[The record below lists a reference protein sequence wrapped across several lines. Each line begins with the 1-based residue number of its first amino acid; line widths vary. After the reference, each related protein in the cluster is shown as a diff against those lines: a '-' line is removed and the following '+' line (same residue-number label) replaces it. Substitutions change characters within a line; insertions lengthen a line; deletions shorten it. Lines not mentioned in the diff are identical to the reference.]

1 MKNTNTNTNFA
12 TIESAINE
20 AKTIARLAK
29 ITALGAAGVAFESA
43 KIDEA
48 FANMQIANGV
58 WTIEVVN
65 QETEKGSEMSE
76 NMMPIITNVEE
87 STEMTENLS
96 ETMENS
102 VNLTPVLSD
111 SDITLPVQIPS
122 MDAKSAKSIITRI
135 NELIEKYNADM
146 SMVSMSL
153 DALKSVATAEMLS
166 TLEGNL
172 KSKFGIIDINAS
184 TMIERMLS
192 EGVIKIGETVVTKEM
207 YNDALTHGETPYDKL
222 SKLIASYKF
231 SEQAEL
237 TRLLEILHSE
247 ITSLYSPVTTNVQYS
262 INNVNGAIT
271 LINTLKV
278 KRGSEKSE
286 KSEGEHTVRAKYTIK
301 PNLTTFRTSKNGRI
315 DLTTDNA
322 GNWFIAS
329 RLNESD
335 EVKKWDS
342 AGTLSFSQASL
353 EAYQVITSATANR
366 STPDIWHKHNF
377 VISEV

>member
-1 MKNTNTNTNFA
+1 MKKTTNTQAQFA

-20 AKTIARLAK
+20 AKTIARLTK

-58 WTIEVVN
+58 WTIN

-76 NMMPIITNVEE
+76 NVPYVTQTEE
-87 STEMTENLS
+87 SAEMDENLS

-102 VNLTPVLSD
+102 VNLTPVLD
-111 SDITLPVQIPS
+111 QIDITLPS
-122 MDAKSAKSIITRI
+122 MDAKSAKSIIAHV
-135 NELIEKYNADM
+135 NGLIEKYNADM
-146 SMVSMSL
+146 SMVSMSV
-153 DALKSVATAEMLS
+153 DALKAVATPEMLI

-172 KSKFGIIDINAS
+172 KNKFGIIDINA
-184 TMIERMLS
+184 TAMIERMIN
-192 EGVIKIGETVVTKEM
+192 EGTIKIGEMVVTKEM
-207 YNDALTHGETPYDKL
+207 YDNALTYGETPYDKL
-222 SKLIASYKF
+222 SKLIAGYKF
-231 SEQAEL
+231 SEQVEL

-262 INNVNGAIT
+262 INPVDGAIT

-278 KRGSEKSE
+278 KRSEKSE
-286 KSEGEHTVRAKYTIK
+286 KNEGEHSVRAKYTIK
-301 PNLTTFRTSKNGRI
+301 PSLNTFRTSKTGRI

-322 GNWFIAS
+322 GNWFIAA

>member
-1 MKNTNTNTNFA
+1 MKNATNTQAQFA

-48 FANMQIANGV
+48 FATMQIANGV
-58 WTIEVVN
+58 WTIN
-65 QETEKGSEMSE
+65 QETEKESEMSE
-76 NMMPIITNVEE
+76 NMMPCITQTEE
-87 STEMTENLS
+87 SEEMIENLS

-102 VNLTPVLSD
+102 VNLTPVLSE

-122 MDAKSAKSIITRI
+122 MDAKSAKSIINHI
-135 NELIEKYNADM
+135 DGLVAKYNADM
-146 SMVSMSL
+146 AMVSMSL

-172 KSKFGIIDINAS
+172 KNKFGIIDDNA
-184 TMIERMLS
+184 TAMIERMIN
-192 EGVIKIGETVVTKEM
+192 EGTIKIGEMVVTKEM
-207 YNDALTHGETPYDKL
+207 YDNALTYGETPYDKL
-222 SKLIASYKF
+222 AKLIADFKF

-271 LINTLKV
+271 LVNTLKV
-278 KRGSEKSE
+278 KRGER
-286 KSEGEHTVRAKYTIK
+286 SEGNEHSQRAKYTIK
-301 PNLTTFRTSKNGRI
+301 PNLTTFRTSKAGRI

-322 GNWFIAS
+322 GNWFIAAK
-329 RLNESD
+329 LDNGGD
-335 EVKKWDS
+335 VIKWDNT
-342 AGTLSFSQASL
+342 GNKTFSQASL
-353 EAYQVITSATANR
+353 EAYKMITSEAANR

-377 VISEV
+377 VMSAV